1 MSLNQ
6 TLLDELER
14 EANTTKK
21 LLEKVS
27 TEHLD
32 WKPHEKSYKMG
43 ALAGHISEIPSWLD
57 LMLNADELD
66 FATMNY
72 TPPSIKENTD
82 IMKLFEE
89 NLAKGKAVLEKA
101 TDEKFEGSWRM
112 RHGEQI
118 FFELPRQQVIRTW
131 VFSHIVHHRAQLG
144 VYLRLLNIHVPSTYG
159 PTADEQ
165 QGM

>member
-1 MSLNQ
+1 MTLSQ
-6 TLLDELER
+6 TLLAELER
-14 EANTTKK
+14 ESKTTRSI
-21 LLEKVS
+21 LEKVP

-32 WKPHEKSYKMG
+32 YKPHEKSYKMG

-72 TPPSIKENTD
+72 TPPVIKVNAD

-89 NLAKGKAVLEKA
+89 NLAKGKAELEKA
-101 TDEKFEGSWRM
+101 TDEKFNGTWRM
-112 RHGEQI
+112 RHGEKI
-118 FFELPRQQVIRTW
+118 FFELPKTEVVRTW

-144 VYLRLLNIHVPSTYG
+144 VYLRLLNIPLPSSYG
-159 PTADEQ
+159 PTADTP
-165 QGM
+165 GM

>member
-1 MSLNQ
+1 MPINE
-6 TLLDELER
+6 TLLAELER
-14 EANTTKK
+14 EAANTKK
-21 LLEKVS
+21 ILEKIP

-43 ALAGHISEIPSWLD
+43 ALAGHIAEIPSWLD
-57 LMLNADELD
+57 LMLNANELD

-72 TPPSIKENTD
+72 TPPAIKESSD

-89 NLAKGKAVLEKA
+89 NLAKAKEVLKNA
-101 TDEKFEGSWRM
+101 TDEKFNGKWRM

-118 FFELPRQQVIRTW
+118 FFELPRQEVIRTW

-144 VYLRLLNIHVPSTYG
+144 VYLRLLNIPLPTIYG

-165 QGM
+165 GM